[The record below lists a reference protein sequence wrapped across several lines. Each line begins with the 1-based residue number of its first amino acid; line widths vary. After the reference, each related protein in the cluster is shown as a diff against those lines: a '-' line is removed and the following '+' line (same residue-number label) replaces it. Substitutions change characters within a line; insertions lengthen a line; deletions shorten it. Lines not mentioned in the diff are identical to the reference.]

1 MIYTF
6 TSTEILYTYILNLLK
21 TRNKKKKKKG
31 KNAFQPKPGFYG
43 ISLKCL
49 PEQECVRERQES
61 GSSQCSDIDFD
72 GMFFWLNHK
81 TTYVIIYI

>member
-1 MIYTF
+1 
-6 TSTEILYTYILNLLK
+6 
-21 TRNKKKKKKG
+21 
-31 KNAFQPKPGFYG
+31 
-43 ISLKCL
+43 
-49 PEQECVRERQES
+49 VRERQES